1 MKGFYVFIAVVS
13 AVFLAACAS
22 TTSEPE
28 AQISPSIMVTYTLND
43 GKDWEKISAG
53 LQGWGDGVA
62 DFSLANEQANVRIK
76 KQASNL
82 WHIQLK
88 RPLYLFEDT
97 KYEISVEASASE
109 PSNLSFT
116 VQQDGGEYTTYFQRT
131 ELVGVEK
138 KLYSYEFTMPNDEKH
153 AAFAIMFG
161 EGRPGVS
168 YSLNNIKFNSTY

>member
-1 MKGFYVFIAVVS
+1 MKGFCVFVAS
-13 AVFLAACAS
+13 AFFLAACAS

-28 AQISPSIMVTYTLND
+28 VQTSPLVMVTYTLND

-88 RPLYLFEDT
+88 RPLYLFEDI

-109 PSNLSFT
+109 SSKLSFT
-116 VQQDGGEYTTYFQRT
+116 VQQDGGEYATYFQRT

-138 KLYSYEFTMPNDEKH
+138 KQFTYEFVMPKDEKK

>member
-1 MKGFYVFIAVVS
+1 MKGFFILVAS
-13 AVFLAACAS
+13 AFFLAACAS
-22 TTSEPE
+22 TTPEPE
-28 AQISPSIMVTYTLND
+28 AQTSPLVMVTYTLND
-43 GKDWEKISAG
+43 GKDWEKVSAG

-88 RPLYLFEDT
+88 RPLYLFEDI

-109 PSNLSFT
+109 PSKLSFT
-116 VQQDGGEYTTYFQRT
+116 VQQDGGEYATYFQRT

-138 KLYSYEFTMPNDEKH
+138 KQFTYEFVMPKDEKK

-161 EGRPGVS
+161 DGRPGVS